1 MLFVCYP
8 HRIRWNAENQSK
20 QEERGLIVTEHTEII
35 TRRGIKRNGS
45 LLYTLIPM
53 PEVVERYYEQQ
64 FTALDSTAERRRIQA
79 KLSARQS
86 A

>member
-1 MLFVCYP
+1 MDRPVC
-8 HRIRWNAENQSK
+8 RLTDADFQRAVNAEYK
-20 QEERGLIVTEHTEII
+20 II